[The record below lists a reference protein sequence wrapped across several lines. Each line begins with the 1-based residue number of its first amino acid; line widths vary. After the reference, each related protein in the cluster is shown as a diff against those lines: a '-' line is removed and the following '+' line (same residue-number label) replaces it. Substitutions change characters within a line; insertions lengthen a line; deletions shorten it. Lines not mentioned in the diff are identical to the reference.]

1 MKLSKSR
8 RDTFFLSAMLI
19 FSAIFYLFF
28 AFLDGPYLSP
38 DSETYI
44 AMSLHREPLYSL
56 FLALMRALFGPDRE
70 KYLMGAI
77 IIQSLLT
84 AVAAWSIPA
93 FLYKK
98 LSLPKPVAFLLL
110 MMPFGVSLLCRFGAG
125 RRAMYSTSIE
135 SEALALPLFLL
146 FFRFLAAYV
155 MEARSRLKN
164 LCSAAIFCILLISIR
179 KQMYA
184 ALLILLTVI
193 FVEMLRSK
201 CWKKGLLSLAV
212 SALTILLA
220 VTGLD
225 LSYNTVLR
233 GETVRHSGDS
243 RFLLTMIFYTAE
255 RDYGEKIDDANI
267 RKLFYDIYDTC
278 DEAGYLKHSAPN
290 GWLPR
295 VNHFGDH
302 YDHIQIDTL
311 RPGVTDYVA
320 VNEPG
325 TETEMAA
332 RVDDIMQTMTGSL
345 LLSCLP
351 SMIGCFFDNVLSGL
365 VTTVSMRTFLLS
377 IAALI
382 LYAGYLALCALCIV
396 RSKRRCTSENGVCTK
411 KKARPEVVHFSLL
424 VLLCIIV
431 NVAVVSAV
439 IFCQSRYTI
448 YNMPLFYM
456 GGILMGWEILRQH
469 PAFFRNT
476 KYFCPK

>member
-456 GGILMGWEILRQH
+456 GGILMGWDAVSTTVKHVKNGTDR
-469 PAFFRNT
+469 
-476 KYFCPK
+476 

>member
-19 FSAIFYLFF
+19 FSVVFYLFF

-155 MEARSRLKN
+155 MEDRSRLKN
-164 LCSAAIFCILLISIR
+164 LCSAVIFCILLISIR

-193 FVEMLRSK
+193 FVEILRSK

-225 LSYNTVLR
+225 LSYNTALR

-267 RKLFYDIYDTC
+267 RELFYDIYDTC

-351 SMIGCFFDNVLSGL
+351 SMTGCFFDNVLSGL

-396 RSKRRCTSENGVCTK
+396 RSKRRCASENGVCTK
-411 KKARPEVVHFSLL
+411 KKARPEVVRFSLL

-456 GGILMGWEILRQH
+456 GGVLMGWEALRQQ
-469 PAFFRNT
+469 PTLFRNT
-476 KYFCPK
+476 KYFCPR

>member
-56 FLALMRALFGPDRE
+56 FLALMRALFGPDPE

-456 GGILMGWEILRQH
+456 GGILMGWDAVSTTVKHVKNGTDR
-469 PAFFRNT
+469 
-476 KYFCPK
+476 

>member
-1 MKLSKSR
+1 MKLSKSH

-19 FSAIFYLFF
+19 FSTIFYLFF

-44 AMSLHREPLYSL
+44 VMSLHREPLYSL

-77 IIQSLLT
+77 IVQSLLT
-84 AVAAWSIPA
+84 AVASWSIPA

-155 MEARSRLKN
+155 MEERSRLKN
-164 LCSAAIFCILLISIR
+164 LCSAVIFCILLISIR

-267 RKLFYDIYDTC
+267 RELFYDIYDTC

-396 RSKRRCTSENGVCTK
+396 RSKRRCASENGVCTK
-411 KKARPEVVHFSLL
+411 KKARPEVVQFSLL

>member
-320 VNEPG
+320 ANEPG

-456 GGILMGWEILRQH
+456 GGILMGWDAVSTTVKHVKNGTDR
-469 PAFFRNT
+469 
-476 KYFCPK
+476 

>member
-193 FVEMLRSK
+193 FVKMLRSK

-311 RPGVTDYVA
+311 RPSVTDYVA

-456 GGILMGWEILRQH
+456 GGILMGWDAVSTTVKHVKNGTDR
-469 PAFFRNT
+469 
-476 KYFCPK
+476 

>member
-1 MKLSKSR
+1 
-8 RDTFFLSAMLI
+8 
-19 FSAIFYLFF
+19 
-28 AFLDGPYLSP
+28 
-38 DSETYI
+38 
-44 AMSLHREPLYSL
+44 
-56 FLALMRALFGPDRE
+56 
-70 KYLMGAI
+70 
-77 IIQSLLT
+77 
-84 AVAAWSIPA
+84 
-93 FLYKK
+93 
-98 LSLPKPVAFLLL
+98 
-110 MMPFGVSLLCRFGAG
+110 
-125 RRAMYSTSIE
+125 MYSTSIE

-193 FVEMLRSK
+193 FVKMLRSK

-311 RPGVTDYVA
+311 RPGVTDYVT

-456 GGILMGWEILRQH
+456 GGILMGWDAVSTTVKHVKNGTDR
-469 PAFFRNT
+469 
-476 KYFCPK
+476 

>member
-193 FVEMLRSK
+193 FVKMLRSK

-311 RPGVTDYVA
+311 RPGVTDYVT

-456 GGILMGWEILRQH
+456 GGILMGWDAVSTTVKHVKNGTDR
-469 PAFFRNT
+469 
-476 KYFCPK
+476 

>member
-155 MEARSRLKN
+155 MEAHSRLKN

-193 FVEMLRSK
+193 FVKMLRSK

-456 GGILMGWEILRQH
+456 GGILMGWDAVSTTVKHVKNGTDR
-469 PAFFRNT
+469 
-476 KYFCPK
+476 

>member
-396 RSKRRCTSENGVCTK
+396 RSKRRCASENGVCTK

-456 GGILMGWEILRQH
+456 GGILMGWDAVSTTVKHVKNGTDR
-469 PAFFRNT
+469 
-476 KYFCPK
+476 

>member
-267 RKLFYDIYDTC
+267 HKLFYDIYDTC

-456 GGILMGWEILRQH
+456 GGILMGWEAVSTTVKHVKNGTDR
-469 PAFFRNT
+469 
-476 KYFCPK
+476 

>member
-193 FVEMLRSK
+193 FVKMLRSK

-243 RFLLTMIFYTAE
+243 RFLLTIIFYTAE

-456 GGILMGWEILRQH
+456 GGILMGWDAVSTTVKHVKNGTDR
-469 PAFFRNT
+469 
-476 KYFCPK
+476 

>member
-193 FVEMLRSK
+193 FVKMLRSK

-456 GGILMGWEILRQH
+456 GGILMGWEAVSTTVKHVKNGTDR
-469 PAFFRNT
+469 
-476 KYFCPK
+476 

>member
-193 FVEMLRSK
+193 FVKMLRSK

-311 RPGVTDYVA
+311 RPGVTDYVT

-396 RSKRRCTSENGVCTK
+396 RSKRRCASENGVCTK
-411 KKARPEVVHFSLL
+411 KKARLEVVQFSLL

-431 NVAVVSAV
+431 NVAVVSTV

-456 GGILMGWEILRQH
+456 GGILMGWEAVSTTVKHVKNGTDR
-469 PAFFRNT
+469 
-476 KYFCPK
+476 

>member
-320 VNEPG
+320 VNELG

-396 RSKRRCTSENGVCTK
+396 RSKRRCASENGVCTK

-456 GGILMGWEILRQH
+456 GGILMGWEAVSTTVKHVKNGTDR
-469 PAFFRNT
+469 
-476 KYFCPK
+476 

>member
-1 MKLSKSR
+1 MKLSKSH

-44 AMSLHREPLYSL
+44 VMSLHREPLYSL

-77 IIQSLLT
+77 IVQSLLT
-84 AVAAWSIPA
+84 AVASWSIPA

-155 MEARSRLKN
+155 MEERSRLKN
-164 LCSAAIFCILLISIR
+164 LCSAVIFCILLISIR

-396 RSKRRCTSENGVCTK
+396 RSKRRCASENGVCTK
-411 KKARPEVVHFSLL
+411 KKARPEVVQFSLL

-456 GGILMGWEILRQH
+456 GGILMGWEAVSTTVKHIK
-469 PAFFRNT
+469 NGT
-476 KYFCPK
+476 DK

>member
-193 FVEMLRSK
+193 FVKMLRSK

-396 RSKRRCTSENGVCTK
+396 RSKRRCASENGVCTK

-456 GGILMGWEILRQH
+456 GGILMGWEAVSTTVKHVKNGTDR
-469 PAFFRNT
+469 
-476 KYFCPK
+476 

>member
-193 FVEMLRSK
+193 FVKMLRSK

-332 RVDDIMQTMTGSL
+332 RVDDIMQTMTRSL

-456 GGILMGWEILRQH
+456 GGILMGWDAVSTTVKHVKNGTDR
-469 PAFFRNT
+469 
-476 KYFCPK
+476 

>member
-320 VNEPG
+320 ANEPG

-351 SMIGCFFDNVLSGL
+351 SMIGCFLDNVLSGL

-456 GGILMGWEILRQH
+456 GGILMGWEAVSTTVKHVKNGTDR
-469 PAFFRNT
+469 
-476 KYFCPK
+476 

>member
-201 CWKKGLLSLAV
+201 CWKKGLMSLAV

-311 RPGVTDYVA
+311 RPGVTDYIA

-396 RSKRRCTSENGVCTK
+396 RSKRRCASENGVRTK
-411 KKARPEVVHFSLL
+411 KKARSEVVHFSLL

-456 GGILMGWEILRQH
+456 GGILMGWDAVSTTVKHVKNGTDR
-469 PAFFRNT
+469 
-476 KYFCPK
+476 

>member
-84 AVAAWSIPA
+84 AVAVWSIPA

-332 RVDDIMQTMTGSL
+332 RVDNIMQTMTGSL

>member
-1 MKLSKSR
+1 MKLSKFR
-8 RDTFFLSAMLI
+8 RDTFFLSAMLL
-19 FSAIFYLFF
+19 FSLAFYLFF
-28 AFLDGPYLSP
+28 AFLDGPRLFP
-38 DSETYI
+38 DGETYI

-56 FLALMRALFGPDRE
+56 FLALMRTLFGSDRE
-70 KYLMGAI
+70 KYLMGAVV
-77 IIQSLLT
+77 IQSLLT

-98 LSLPKPVAFLLL
+98 LSLPKPIACLLL
-110 MMPFGVSLLCRFGAG
+110 IIPFAVSLLCRFGAG
-125 RRAMYSTSIE
+125 RHAMYSTSIQ

-155 MEARSRLKN
+155 MEEHSRMKN
-164 LCSAAIFCILLISIR
+164 LCITVIFCILLISIR

-184 ALLILLTVI
+184 VLLILLTVI
-193 FVEMLRSK
+193 FAEMLRSK
-201 CWKKGLLSLAV
+201 CWKKGILSLTV

-225 LSYNTVLR
+225 LSYNTILR

-243 RFLLTMIFYTAE
+243 RFLLTMIYYTAE
-255 RDYGEKIDDANI
+255 RDYGEKIDDPDI
-267 RKLFYDIYDTC
+267 RELFYDIYDTC
-278 DEAGYLKHSAPN
+278 DNGGFLKHSAPK
-290 GWLPR
+290 GWFPR

-332 RVDDIMQTMTGSL
+332 RVDDIMQTMTQSL
-345 LLSCLP
+345 FFSCLP
-351 SMIGCFFDNVLSGL
+351 SMIGCFFDNMLSGL
-365 VTTVSMRTFLLS
+365 VTTISMRTFLLS

-382 LYAGYLALCALCIV
+382 LYAGYLVLCALCIV
-396 RSKRRCTSENGVCTK
+396 RVPK
-411 KKARPEVVHFSLL
+411 KKARPEVVQFSML
-424 VLLCIIV
+424 VLLCILI

-456 GGILMGWEILRQH
+456 GVVVMGWEIVR
-469 PAFFRNT
+469 
-476 KYFCPK
+476 KS

>member
-320 VNEPG
+320 ANEPG

-351 SMIGCFFDNVLSGL
+351 SMIGCFLDNVLSGL

-456 GGILMGWEILRQH
+456 GGILMGWEAVSTTVKHIK
-469 PAFFRNT
+469 NGT
-476 KYFCPK
+476 DK

>member
-193 FVEMLRSK
+193 FVKMLRSK

-456 GGILMGWEILRQH
+456 GGILMGWDAISTTVKHVKNGTDR
-469 PAFFRNT
+469 
-476 KYFCPK
+476 

>member
-1 MKLSKSR
+1 MR
-8 RDTFFLSAMLI
+8 HETFQIPPGYFLFIRNAHLFCDI
-19 FSAIFYLFF
+19 LPVLRFS
-28 AFLDGPYLSP
+28 GR
-38 DSETYI
+38 T
-44 AMSLHREPLYSL
+44 
-56 FLALMRALFGPDRE
+56 
-70 KYLMGAI
+70 
-77 IIQSLLT
+77 
-84 AVAAWSIPA
+84 
-93 FLYKK
+93 
-98 LSLPKPVAFLLL
+98 LSLPRQRDLYRHEPAPGTALLPLSGSYARAFRTRPRKISDGRHHHPEPSYCGCRLVDSRIFIQKALPPQTGRL
-110 MMPFGVSLLCRFGAG
+110 SSAHDAFWGVLPCRFGAG
-125 RRAMYSTSIE
+125 D
-135 SEALALPLFLL
+135 ALCTPPALNPRLWRFRCSYY

-365 VTTVSMRTFLLS
+365 VTTVSCGLS
-377 IAALI
+377 CFQLPRSSCTQAISPFVRSASCVPNAAALRKT
-382 LYAGYLALCALCIV
+382 AFV
-396 RSKRRCTSENGVCTK
+396 QKRRPARRSYTSPCWS
-411 KKARPEVVHFSLL
+411 FF
-424 VLLCIIV
+424 
-431 NVAVVSAV
+431 VSSSMW
-439 IFCQSRYTI
+439 Q
-448 YNMPLFYM
+448 
-456 GGILMGWEILRQH
+456 
-469 PAFFRNT
+469 
-476 KYFCPK
+476 

>member
-56 FLALMRALFGPDRE
+56 FLALMRALFGLDRE

-193 FVEMLRSK
+193 FVKMLRSK

-311 RPGVTDYVA
+311 RPGVTDYVT

-456 GGILMGWEILRQH
+456 GGILMGWDAVSTTVKHVKNGTDR
-469 PAFFRNT
+469 
-476 KYFCPK
+476 

>member
-255 RDYGEKIDDANI
+255 RDYGKKIDDANI

-456 GGILMGWEILRQH
+456 GGILMGWEAVSTTVKHVKNGTDR
-469 PAFFRNT
+469 
-476 KYFCPK
+476 

>member
-19 FSAIFYLFF
+19 FSAVFYLFF
-28 AFLDGPYLSP
+28 TFLDGPYLSP

-77 IIQSLLT
+77 IVQSLLT
-84 AVAAWSIPA
+84 AVASWSIPA

-146 FFRFLAAYV
+146 FFRFLAAYI
-155 MEARSRLKN
+155 MEERSRLKN
-164 LCSAAIFCILLISIR
+164 LCSAVIFCILLISIR

-255 RDYGEKIDDANI
+255 RDYGEKIDDADI
-267 RKLFYDIYDTC
+267 RELFYDIYDTC
-278 DEAGYLKHSAPN
+278 DEAGYLKRSAPN

-332 RVDDIMQTMTGSL
+332 RGDDIMQTMTGSL

-396 RSKRRCTSENGVCTK
+396 RSKRRCASENGICTK
-411 KKARPEVVHFSLL
+411 KKARPEVVQFSLL

-431 NVAVVSAV
+431 NVTVVSAV

-456 GGILMGWEILRQH
+456 GGLLMGWELLRQN
-469 PAFFRNT
+469 PIFFRNT

>member
-320 VNEPG
+320 ANEPG

-456 GGILMGWEILRQH
+456 GGILMGWEAVSTTVKHVKNGTDR
-469 PAFFRNT
+469 
-476 KYFCPK
+476 

>member
-1 MKLSKSR
+1 MKLSRSR

-19 FSAIFYLFF
+19 FSAVFYLFF
-28 AFLDGPYLSP
+28 AFGDGPYLSP

-44 AMSLHREPLYSL
+44 TMSLHREPLYSL

-70 KYLMGAI
+70 KYLMAAI
-77 IIQSLLT
+77 VVQSLLT
-84 AVAAWSIPA
+84 AAASWAIPA
-93 FLYKK
+93 FLYRK
-98 LSLPKPVAFLLL
+98 LSLPKPVACLLL
-110 MMPFGVSLLCRFGAG
+110 AMPFAVSLLCRFGAG

-155 MEARSRLKN
+155 MDERSRLKN
-164 LCSAAIFCILLISIR
+164 LCITIFFCILLISIR

-184 ALLILLTVI
+184 ALLILMVVL
-193 FVEMLRSK
+193 FAEMLSSK

-212 SALTILLA
+212 SALTVLLA

-255 RDYGEKIDDANI
+255 RSYGGKIDDPAI
-267 RKLFYDIYDTC
+267 RELFYDIYDTC
-278 DEAGYLKHSAPN
+278 DKAGYLKHSAPD

-320 VNEPG
+320 ANEPG

-332 RVDDIMQTMTGSL
+332 RVDEIMQTMTGSL
-345 LLSCLP
+345 LPSCLP
-351 SMIGCFFDNVLSGL
+351 SMIGCFFDNMLSGL

-382 LYAGYLALCALCIV
+382 LYAGYLSLTVLCIV
-396 RSKRRCTSENGVCTK
+396 RTKRCCAPGTSVFTK
-411 KKARPEVVHFSLL
+411 KKARPEVVQFSML

-456 GGILMGWEILRQH
+456 GGILMGWEVLSTTVRH
-469 PAFFRNT
+469 VKNGTAR
-476 KYFCPK
+476 